1 MEIFKKLLDKIDIKT
16 LSIILLLIM
25 SLILGLGW
33 LNSDTSSKKL
43 IDKIEKDNKEIEI
56 EKGKLLKEIKK
67 LDTNIEKVTK
77 DIQEKDDKI
86 KKLEISLKE
95 YDRKLLQNNS
105 ELKKEKIKRSETLK
119 KIEEMEKNPIKKEGN
134 HLIESIKEKVN

>member
-95 YDRKLLQNNS
+95 YDSKLLQNNS

>member
-1 MEIFKKLLDKIDIKT
+1 
-16 LSIILLLIM
+16 M

-105 ELKKEKIKRSETLK
+105 ELKKEKMKRSETVK
-119 KIEEMEKNPIKKEGN
+119 KIEEIEKNPIKKEGN
-134 HLIESIKEKVN
+134 HLIGSIKEKVN

>member
-43 IDKIEKDNKEIEI
+43 IDKIEKDKKEIEI